1 MLALE
6 AMSYARFF
14 AIEHTF
20 HIALNASHDQQHAT
34 VCGERETVRR
44 CAHDGWGRQSNEVNR
59 LEAAVCATCAVR
71 DSASRE
77 FPRTERAR
85 IHLQDRM
92 TI

>member
-1 MLALE
+1 MHIARCNLSSHKMIFSASQSLEKRRGALNIPVMLALE

-44 CAHDGWGRQSNEVNR
+44 CTHDGWERQ
-59 LEAAVCATCAVR
+59 
-71 DSASRE
+71 
-77 FPRTERAR
+77 FK
-85 IHLQDRM
+85 
-92 TI
+92 